1 MCIEW
6 VICVLSR
13 YRELRVSV
21 KIQAGSLGNC
31 LVINRIVWCMAVS
44 SALFYCVIDTI
55 PMVLRCQYSSLIN
68 FGGKKEPSI

>member
-44 SALFYCVIDTI
+44 SALRMFFSPC
-55 PMVLRCQYSSLIN
+55 SLANMLMFFI
-68 FGGKKEPSI
+68 EL